1 MNKTED
7 PNYSQKA
14 KQIGENVI
22 KKSKAAENYTQTG
35 IQYLE
40 VFISKLFVHIQLEPA
55 HVWDF
60 WFFF

>member
-22 KKSKAAENYTQTG
+22 KKSKAAENFTQSG
-35 IQYLE
+35 MHYLE
-40 VFISKLFVHIQLEPA
+40 DFIGKLLAVNVSVA
-55 HVWDF
+55 HYCSEEY
-60 WFFF
+60 

>member
-40 VFISKLFVHIQLEPA
+40 VFISKLLTIKPKNLDNEKKRG
-55 HVWDF
+55 
-60 WFFF
+60 